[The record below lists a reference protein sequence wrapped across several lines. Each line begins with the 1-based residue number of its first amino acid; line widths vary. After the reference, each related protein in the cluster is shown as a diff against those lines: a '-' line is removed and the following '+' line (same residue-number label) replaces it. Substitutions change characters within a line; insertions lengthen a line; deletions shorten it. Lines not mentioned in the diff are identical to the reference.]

1 MKNVKIKIHY
11 SEDYISV
18 YFINNKTNKYMALAM
33 AECSIIDRI
42 NGVYYFNR
50 LFVGQPYRR
59 KGYGSKILQ
68 VLLDI
73 VNKHNNIL
81 LLDINPYNDI
91 PYMNMS
97 YEDLEKFYIKHGFK
111 KYIMTQ
117 KETDIIYCSYIY
129 INKGANMININNIN
143 AEEIIF
149 EKEFCINDKIIKA
162 YLYEDD
168 FSTYNIA
175 LITNFSKP
183 LVSKYNGD
191 ILNSDSIIKTMEQLV
206 HDNYNDF

>member
-1 MKNVKIKIHY
+1 
-11 SEDYISV
+11 
-18 YFINNKTNKYMALAM
+18 
-33 AECSIIDRI
+33 
-42 NGVYYFNR
+42 
-50 LFVGQPYRR
+50 
-59 KGYGSKILQ
+59 
-68 VLLDI
+68 
-73 VNKHNNIL
+73 
-81 LLDINPYNDI
+81 
-91 PYMNMS
+91 
-97 YEDLEKFYIKHGFK
+97 
-111 KYIMTQ
+111 
-117 KETDIIYCSYIY
+117 
-129 INKGANMININNIN
+129 MININNIN